1 MSFVPLLVLVAVF
14 VLLWLFS
21 NRAKQKRAGQEATR
35 RAAMTVGTPVMTTSG
50 LHATIVG
57 FDPANDGGMADTAV
71 IAVAPNVEV
80 TWALAALRERPVR
93 TGETPGSQAIQGQ
106 AIQGQAIQ
114 EQAMVGEPARAKA
127 FPPDGSAA
135 Y

>member
-1 MSFVPLLVLVAVF
+1 MSFIPLLVLVAAF

-93 TGETPGSQAIQGQ
+93 TGETPGSQATEGQ
-106 AIQGQAIQ
+106 VP
-114 EQAMVGEPARAKA
+114 MGEPARAQA
-127 FPPDGSAA
+127 SQPDGSAT